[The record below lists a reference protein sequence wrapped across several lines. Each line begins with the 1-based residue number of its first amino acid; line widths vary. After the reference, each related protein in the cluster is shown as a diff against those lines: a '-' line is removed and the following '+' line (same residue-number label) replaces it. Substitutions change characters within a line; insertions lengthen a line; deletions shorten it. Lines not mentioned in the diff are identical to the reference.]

1 MPRCGRRR
9 RSRRRAHPRRPQP
22 QTPQPTSQPTP
33 QTTPQPTPQRTSQ
46 PTPQTTV
53 QACRAACPEP
63 TQLSTSSPSSSSEWA
78 PASVLDAMWTVR
90 PTSKSFVGS
99 TTTMWRT
106 AQRPR
111 ARRRCAPTPRR
122 PGALFRPRRLA
133 RGRSLRRVPRPLC
146 LRAGISVR
154 TTMAQSASRAA
165 GTPSPKLPRGSE
177 PQLAHSLRPA
187 AHPGHGH
194 VFVSSSNYVCCFGS
208 DGLCE

>member
-1 MPRCGRRR
+1 MPRCGRRRRSRRRASLKIRCGRRR

-106 AQRPR
+106 AP
-111 ARRRCAPTPRR
+111 AT
-122 PGALFRPRRLA
+122 
-133 RGRSLRRVPRPLC
+133 
-146 LRAGISVR
+146 
-154 TTMAQSASRAA
+154 
-165 GTPSPKLPRGSE
+165 PKLPRGSE